1 MTEEQ
6 APAPEQKK
14 DKPKKGPAGAP
25 AWMVTYSDLVT
36 LLLTFFVLLL
46 SMASL
51 DPVRFTEASSS
62 IKDAFGMHS
71 SPQSVNFAIPILPSP
86 PKTKFTPIQ
95 DSMTT
100 KVYERIKSMIELK
113 QLNEEIDLVQKD
125 SETIILRVNDS
136 VLFNSGQAQVPPTS
150 YPTLRNI
157 ADIIRPLP
165 MKLLVEGHTD
175 DVMVAQNPIGN
186 WDLSM
191 ARAVSVMRFF
201 KQGELLSLPRMAAIG
216 YGSERPLV
224 PNTDSASRAKNRRV
238 DFVLRLEKLPDE
250 EQPVSRKGNVPL

>member
-1 MTEEQ
+1 MSEEQ
-6 APAPEQKK
+6 APPPEQPKAK
-14 DKPKKGPAGAP
+14 EKKGPPGAP

-71 SPQSVNFAIPILPSP
+71 SPQSVNFNIPILPSP
-86 PKTKFTPIQ
+86 PITKFTPIQ

-100 KVYERIKSMIELK
+100 KVYERVKSMIELK

-136 VLFNSGQAQVPPTS
+136 VLFKSGQSQVPPTS
-150 YPTLRNI
+150 YPLLRNI

-165 MKLLVEGHTD
+165 MKLLIEGHTD
-175 DVMVAQNPIGN
+175 DVKVSQNPIGN

-191 ARAVSVMRFF
+191 SRAVSVMRFF
-201 KQGELLSLPRMAAIG
+201 KQGELLALPRMSAVG
-216 YGSERPLV
+216 YGPDKPLV
-224 PNTDSASRAKNRRV
+224 ANTNSRSRAQNRRV

-250 EQPVSRKGNVPL
+250 AKPVSRKGNVPL